1 GAKSRAGVKQPFSA
15 PLKQNRPDIIHI
27 VLDGYGRSDS
37 LRKVMRYDNSAFL
50 EALRKRGFQVLPG
63 ARANYVQ
70 TEQSLSSALNLNY
83 VEHLY
88 PEARPSSMDRTPL
101 DRAIDRSLVSMRLR
115 AIGYTYVAITTGFPF
130 FSFRSADL
138 VLGERSGNALFLTSL
153 LNLTP
158 LPESSWIS
166 ESQYEVKRKAVL
178 SAFANIAELSAP
190 SRTPKFIFAHI
201 LMPHPPFVFGP
212 NGEAAPQRRG
222 GNALSDGS
230 HYMSRGGTPDT
241 YRSGYVGQITY
252 LNKVVIETLDKVLKQ
267 AKPDSIIII
276 HGDHGSKLGLD
287 QDSLSKTDIVEV
299 APILMAVKGPLMPDN
314 LSPVNLY
321 RIIFSDVF
329 GDPWSELPSH
339 TYYSTWEKPYVYHDV
354 TNRVP

>member
-1 GAKSRAGVKQPFSA
+1 MKRPFHPLLFAAYPVLALYSANQGLVPINQVFLPLVLVGGCVVTLWALGSLLFRNAARAALVASAAVTGFFLYGHLRTATNLQEQSALLLWFPLYALLIAASAWKWKDVDRLTPALNAVAILLFAFPLATIALGGAKSRAGVKQPFSA

-50 EALRKRGFQVLPG
+50 EALRKRGFQVLPR

-83 VEHLY
+83 VQHLF
-88 PEARPSSMDRTPL
+88 PEAQPSSMDRALL
-101 DRAIDRSLVSMRLR
+101 DNAIDRSLVSMRLR

-130 FSFRSADL
+130 ISFRSADL
-138 VLGERSGNALFLTSL
+138 VLGERSGNALFLSSL

-158 LPESSWIS
+158 LPESSWTS
-166 ESQYEVKRKAVL
+166 ESQYEIKRKAVH

-212 NGEAAPQRRG
+212 
-222 GNALSDGS
+222 
-230 HYMSRGGTPDT
+230 
-241 YRSGYVGQITY
+241 
-252 LNKVVIETLDKVLKQ
+252 
-267 AKPDSIIII
+267 
-276 HGDHGSKLGLD
+276 
-287 QDSLSKTDIVEV
+287 
-299 APILMAVKGPLMPDN
+299 
-314 LSPVNLY
+314 
-321 RIIFSDVF
+321 
-329 GDPWSELPSH
+329 
-339 TYYSTWEKPYVYHDV
+339 
-354 TNRVP
+354 